1 MGISLSSGR
10 RNQPTATNH
19 HHHHHL
25 HNPYYNQPPPSQP
38 PHQPPYSYPTAAP
51 TTTDPYA
58 QYPYHYTYQQQQYP
72 PVTTTVQSNSYY
84 NNGWYSNTNTNG
96 GNYVNPMMGRGGFQF
111 YSPGGN
117 FGNGWQHHQVRD
129 PHGMVVP
136 VSPQPPP
143 YVEHQNAKVVKNDV
157 NVHKDTIK
165 LLVDEDFPDRHLVS
179 FVFDAHFDGSIT
191 IYYFAKEDK
200 ENCKFTQPSLAI
212 SPVKVPFQKGTAQR
226 FQQPSGT
233 GIDLGFFDLEFLGK
247 PTEDDVFPL
256 VIFAEVH
263 SSAQERDY
271 NVQES
276 SVEGSQRA
284 QITQAVIEKKNETAG
299 FQVKVIRQILWFD
312 GVRYELRD
320 LYGIGN
326 ASSEGFNDEEPG
338 KECVICMTEPKN
350 TAVIPCRHL
359 CMCSDCAK
367 ELRLQ
372 TNKCPICRQSITEL
386 IEININSSNE

>member
-1 MGISLSSGR
+1 MGISLSSSR
-10 RNQPTATNH
+10 RNQPTTTTN
-19 HHHHHL
+19 HHHL
-25 HNPYYNQPPPSQP
+25 HNPYYTQPPPQP
-38 PHQPPYSYPTAAP
+38 PHQPPYTYPTTAP

-58 QYPYHYTYQQQQYP
+58 QYPYQYPYQQQQYP
-72 PVTTTVQSNSYY
+72 TNSYY
-84 NNGWYSNTNTNG
+84 HPSNVNNGWYGNNHSNNSSNG
-96 GNYVNPMMGRGGFQF
+96 GNYVNHMMGRGGFQF
-111 YSPGGN
+111 YPGN
-117 FGNGWQHHQVRD
+117 YGNGWQHQHQVRD
-129 PHGMVVP
+129 PHGVVGP
-136 VSPQPPP
+136 VTPPP

-165 LLVDEDFPDRHLVS
+165 LLVDDAFPDRFLVS

-200 ENCKFTQPSLAI
+200 ENCKFTQTSLAI

-256 VIFAEVH
+256 VIFAEVQ
-263 SSAQERDY
+263 SSAHERDY

-276 SVEGSQRA
+276 SVEGSQRV
-284 QITQAVIEKKNETAG
+284 QVTQAVIEKKNETTG
-299 FQVKVIRQILWFD
+299 FQVKVIKQILWFD

-326 ASSEGFNDEEPG
+326 ASSESFNDDEPG

-367 ELRLQ
+367 ELRLRS
-372 TNKCPICRQSITEL
+372 NKCPICRQPITEL
-386 IEININSSNE
+386 IEININGSNE